1 MALRKRSGQPTEVG
15 SFSAFIFSIAAALGR
30 VQEIACEVGAV
41 ISGNQALT
49 AQGVFQAASMKAM
62 RGIAVISFWHCC
74 AALRSSL
81 RPALRA
87 GRTAIYARR
96 PKTADEWRE
105 WRRKESVSARKTP
118 ADDELARRAQR
129 WAEAVGAD
137 ASTLDGLPLERRR
150 QFLDEFERDLPKND
164 PAPRNA
170 PVEDASEI
178 NVDWE
183 RRVQFD
189 ALRDGNALRQNDVL
203 NKAIRRES

>member
-1 MALRKRSGQPTEVG
+1 MTHGDE
-15 SFSAFIFSIAAALGR
+15 
-30 VQEIACEVGAV
+30 
-41 ISGNQALT
+41 
-49 AQGVFQAASMKAM
+49 AM
-62 RGIAVISFWHCC
+62 RLIALNNWLYCC
-74 AALRSSL
+74 AALRPSL
-81 RPALRA
+81 RPALRS
-87 GRTAIYARR
+87 GTALHARR

-105 WRRKESVSARKTP
+105 WRRKESSSNARKTP

-137 ASTLDGLPLERRR
+137 ASTLDGLPEARRR
-150 QFLDEFERDLPKND
+150 EFLDEFERDLPKND

-170 PVEDASEI
+170 PVEDAAEI

-203 NKAIRRES
+203 NKAIRSDK

>member
-1 MALRKRSGQPTEVG
+1 MTQS
-15 SFSAFIFSIAAALGR
+15 SFF
-30 VQEIACEVGAV
+30 VTQDDE
-41 ISGNQALT
+41 
-49 AQGVFQAASMKAM
+49 AM
-62 RGIAVISFWHCC
+62 RLIAVISLLSCC
-74 AALRSSL
+74 VALRPVSHRATPSFQQGRR
-81 RPALRA
+81 RPNTADTALR
-87 GRTAIYARR
+87 ARR

-105 WRRKESVSARKTP
+105 WRRKEVKTSKP

-137 ASTLDGLPLERRR
+137 ASTLDGLPEARRR
-150 QFLDEFERDLPKND
+150 EFLDEFERDLPKNG

-189 ALRDGNALRQNDVL
+189 ALRDGNALMQNDVL
-203 NKAIRRES
+203 NKAIRSDN

>member
-1 MALRKRSGQPTEVG
+1 MRLIVEISLLYCCVALRPVLHRGTPKS
-15 SFSAFIFSIAAALGR
+15 
-30 VQEIACEVGAV
+30 
-41 ISGNQALT
+41 
-49 AQGVFQAASMKAM
+49 AQGG
-62 RGIAVISFWHCC
+62 R
-74 AALRSSL
+74 
-81 RPALRA
+81 RPK
-87 GRTAIYARR
+87 TADTVLHARR

-105 WRRKESVSARKTP
+105 WRRKESVSARKP

-137 ASTLDGLPLERRR
+137 ASTLDGLPEARRR
-150 QFLDEFERDLPKND
+150 EFLDEWERDLPKND

-203 NKAIRRES
+203 NRAIRSDK